1 MLEQHGKSLRKASL
15 ISEVRIINMKI
26 LLTTDWLVRTRA
38 AGLNM
43 QELRFTMFTTI
54 GEDGKAVY
62 KAVGEFPYL
71 RDLKILMI
79 CIGRP
84 EERVSKDPKLHSRYY
99 GNIEVN
105 ARLMETLS
113 K

>member
-1 MLEQHGKSLRKASL
+1 
-15 ISEVRIINMKI
+15 
-26 LLTTDWLVRTRA
+26 
-38 AGLNM
+38 M

-71 RDLKILMI
+71 TDLKILMI

-84 EERVSKDPKLHSRYY
+84 EERVSKDPKLQSRYY
-99 GNIEVN
+99 GNIKVN
-105 ARLMETLS
+105 ARLVETLS
-113 K
+113 SSHLPCNVLKWTSTPCFHADAGAFGWNM